1 GRAAGPAMRSL
12 FAVAY
17 DQVIGTLTQAG
28 PRAPIRFTYEAEYQ
42 GGLPLSTLMPVAAG
56 RFTGR
61 VVEAFIEG
69 LLPEDPGT
77 RARWGRELDVASD
90 DSMALLSQMGWD
102 APGAVQFCAP
112 EDLETIRARGSEL
125 RRLTEDDIAARIR
138 DLRTRDAA
146 SWTLPDEH
154 WSLAG
159 QQSKFALTRTSAGW
173 HEAHGSAAT
182 THIIK
187 PGIGRLHHQAL
198 IEHAA
203 MRAASTLGI
212 DVAHTEFV
220 RFGDEEAAIVIERYD
235 RILRPDDSVLR
246 IHQED
251 FCSATGRL
259 PTQKYE
265 ADRGPGMADLMRV
278 ATRNATDLQVAAQ
291 AIGDFVAFNYVAGAP
306 DGHAKNI
313 SMLLTPTTVEV
324 APLYDLATSL
334 PYDGSGLTRE
344 VAIAVGGRRKFG
356 QVLGRH
362 WDRAAS
368 ILRIPSEEYRRRAR
382 EMADGFPDAFT
393 DALRAVGTPDAAEV
407 RIRSTDAIAAHV
419 QVVRSRLDD
428 APTKRSLA

>member
-1 GRAAGPAMRSL
+1 MRRL
-12 FAVAY
+12 LAVAY
-17 DQVIGTLTQAG
+17 DRILGTLTQAG
-28 PRAPIRFTYEAEYQ
+28 LRAPITFTYDAEYQ

-56 RFTGR
+56 GFSGR
-61 VVEAFIEG
+61 VVEAFVEG

-77 RARWGRELDVASD
+77 RARWGRELDVAAD
-90 DSMALLSQMGWD
+90 DSLALLAQMGWD

-112 EDLETIRARGSEL
+112 EDLQEMRSRAGEL
-125 RRLTEDDIAARIR
+125 RPVSEEDIATRLR
-138 DLRTRDAA
+138 DLRLRDAA

-159 QQSKFALTRTSAGW
+159 QQSKFALTRTSVGW

-198 IEHAA
+198 IEHAT
-203 MRAASTLGI
+203 MRAAAALGI

-220 RFGDEEAAIVIERYD
+220 RFAEKEAAIVIERYD
-235 RILRPDDSVLR
+235 RVVRPDDHVLR

-251 FCSATGRL
+251 FCSAAGRL
-259 PTQKYE
+259 PAQKYE
-265 ADRGPGMADLMRV
+265 ADHGPGLTDLLRV
-278 ATRNATDLQVAAQ
+278 ATRNATDLKAAAR

-334 PYDGSGLTRE
+334 PYEGSGPTRE

-362 WDRAAS
+362 WDLAAS

-382 EMADGFPDAFT
+382 EMADGFPDAFS
-393 DALRAVGTPDAAEV
+393 DALRAVGTPDADEV

-419 QVVRSRLDD
+419 QDVRSRLDD
-428 APTKRSLA
+428 APTKRSVV